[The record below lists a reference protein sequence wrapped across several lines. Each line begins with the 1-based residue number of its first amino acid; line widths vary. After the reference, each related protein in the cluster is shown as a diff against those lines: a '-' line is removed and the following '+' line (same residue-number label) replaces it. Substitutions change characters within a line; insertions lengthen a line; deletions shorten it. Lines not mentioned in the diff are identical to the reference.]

1 MISFSITRRTSSV
14 PSRFA
19 ADTARTRMG
28 AARVRSAF
36 NVRAVCGK
44 SVFVATMNPGRL
56 ESPGKYSS
64 NSRLRI
70 SNASQGLTPS
80 PLDKSTTYANASH
93 RSTCRKKLCPNPLF
107 SCAPLIKP
115 GISASV
121 IVSPSVADTR
131 AKLWLHRGER
141 VRPDARRRVGQS
153 AQERALSRV
162 WQSHQ
167 PDVGDGFQLQHE
179 FTFFTR
185 RARLAR
191 PGFASRRACVYSLY
205 LPSRRGRARTFVR
218 RASSRRRR
226 AIRLD

>member
-1 MISFSITRRTSSV
+1 MREARVQRGNRRKLTAPLVLVSYLHLSLNRYTRLFPMISFSNTRRTSSV

-19 ADTARTRMG
+19 ADTAKTGVG
-28 AARVRSAF
+28 AVRARSAF

-115 GISASV
+115 GMSASV
-121 IVSPSVADTR
+121 IVSPSVADT
-131 AKLWLHRGER
+131 A
-141 VRPDARRRVGQS
+141 
-153 AQERALSRV
+153 
-162 WQSHQ
+162 
-167 PDVGDGFQLQHE
+167 
-179 FTFFTR
+179 
-185 RARLAR
+185 
-191 PGFASRRACVYSLY
+191 
-205 LPSRRGRARTFVR
+205 PSCGCIVVNA
-218 RASSRRRR
+218 
-226 AIRLD
+226 